1 MTKTIRQPEELR
13 SNCDAYRSQG
23 ERIGLVP
30 TMGALHQGH
39 LSLIDRVREAGATRV
54 VLTIFVN
61 PTQFGPNED
70 LARYPRTFTDDLNAC
85 REKGVDLIF
94 APEDVALYPSG
105 YQTDVEVKEITREFE
120 GRYRPVHFRG
130 VTTIVAKLFN
140 IAGACVA
147 AFGRKDY
154 QQWRVIETMAR
165 DLNMPVE
172 VVGSPTVREADG
184 LAMSSRNRYLS
195 PELRQRALAIFRGLA
210 SAQKAFAAGERKTL
224 TLEQIVRT
232 AVASSF
238 DAIDYVS
245 LADPVSLVSCQNAT
259 VDSAVILVAAHLG
272 STRLI
277 DNTVLG
283 EEELTTETTKGA
295 EV

>member
-1 MTKTIRQPEELR
+1 MTEIVRQPRELR
-13 SNCDAYRSQG
+13 TACDRYRSQA

-39 LSLIDRVREAGATRV
+39 LSLIDRVREVGATRV

-61 PTQFGPNED
+61 PTQFGPDED
-70 LARYPRTFTDDLNAC
+70 LARYPRTFNDDLEAC

-94 APEDVALYPSG
+94 VPEDVALYPSG
-105 YQTDVEVKEITREFE
+105 YQTYVEAKEITREFE
-120 GRYRPVHFRG
+120 GRFRPVHFRG

-140 IAGACVA
+140 ITGPCVA
-147 AFGRKDY
+147 AVGRKDY

-165 DLNMPVE
+165 DLNVPVE
-172 VVGSPTVREADG
+172 VVGSETVREADG
-184 LAMSSRNRYLS
+184 LAMSSRNRYLN
-195 PELRQRALAIFRGLA
+195 PEQRQRALAIFRGLV

-224 TLEQIVRT
+224 TLEQIVRNS
-232 AVASSF
+232 VATSF

-245 LADPVSLVSCQNAT
+245 LADPISLVSCQTAT
-259 VDSAVILVAAHLG
+259 VASAVVLVAAHLG

-283 EEELTTETTKGA
+283 EEEL
-295 EV
+295 

>member
-1 MTKTIRQPEELR
+1 MTEIVRQPKEVR
-13 SNCDAYRSQG
+13 TVCDNYRARG
-23 ERIGLVP
+23 ERVGLVP

-39 LSLIDRVREAGATRV
+39 LSLIDRVRKAGATRV

-61 PTQFGPNED
+61 PTQFGPKED
-70 LARYPRTFTDDLNAC
+70 LTRYPRTFNDDLNAC

-105 YQTDVEVKEITREFE
+105 YQTYVEAKEITREFE
-120 GRYRPVHFRG
+120 GRFRPVHFRG
-130 VTTIVAKLFN
+130 VTTIVAKMFN
-140 IAGACVA
+140 IAGPCLA

-154 QQWRVIETMAR
+154 QQWRVIETMTR
-165 DLNMPVE
+165 DLNIPVE

-195 PELRQRALAIFRGLA
+195 PEQRRRALTIFHGLA
-210 SAQKAFAAGERKTL
+210 SAQNAFAAGERKTL

-232 AVASSF
+232 SIASSF

-245 LADPVSLVSCQNAT
+245 LADPVSLVSCQAAT
-259 VDSAVILVAAHLG
+259 IDRAVILIAAHLG

-283 EEELTTETTKGA
+283 EEDLSTEA
-295 EV
+295 NR

>member
-1 MTKTIRQPEELR
+1 VTQVIRHPGDLR
-13 SNCDAYRSQG
+13 SACDGFRSG
-23 ERIGLVP
+23 SERIGLVP

-39 LSLIDRVREAGATRV
+39 LSLVDKVREAGATKT

-70 LARYPRTFTDDLNAC
+70 LSRYPRTFNEDLSLC
-85 REKGVDLIF
+85 SDRGVDLIF
-94 APEDVALYPSG
+94 APETDALYPSG
-105 YQTDVEVKEITREFE
+105 YQTYVEAKEITQLFE
-120 GRYRPVHFRG
+120 GRFRPTHFRG

-140 IAGACVA
+140 ITGPCIS

-154 QQWRVIETMAR
+154 QQWRVLEAMVR

-172 VVGSPTVREADG
+172 VIGSAIIRERDG

-195 PELRQRALAIFRGLA
+195 ADERQRALAIYRGLA

-224 TLEQIVRT
+224 TLEQLVRSSI
-232 AVASSF
+232 APSF
-238 DAIDYVS
+238 DTIDYVS
-245 LADPVSLVSCQNAT
+245 LADPDSLVPCKSPVIQK
-259 VDSAVILVAAHLG
+259 AVILVAANIG
-272 STRLI
+272 ATRLI

-283 EEELTTETTKGA
+283 EDNLLA
-295 EV
+295 Q